1 MFNKTDGGF
10 LRGFLIS
17 EIPNTNVVV
26 GSYPLYEIDVD
37 KIKAAGVTTVLS
49 LQMPIES
56 K

>member
-10 LRGFLIS
+10 LRGFFVS
-17 EIPNTNVVV
+17 EIPNTNLLV

-49 LQMPIES
+49 LQLPIEA
-56 K
+56 